1 MIEIR
6 HDLRLGETRKWPQ
19 KMRKKQQQQTSKELN
34 DASLSLFI
42 CCWAVTNLKIEEIN
56 QIIPIIQSKYFSV
69 SAWLNPGLIPF
80 NCIRKYPHPPRREL
94 EIPWG
99 WGVRGPGNS
108 RGEGVGQLT
117 HFPEVNFVSFSTSL
131 WKLLISDLV
140 DHSLIFHIQLEL
152 TKFNNSMLCIH
163 KNAPQST
170 ARTFIYRDCQ
180 HHGTLPRLRSG
191 MNSVKSWNGLPQWA
205 WEIWKTTWIVGF
217 MILLSCTFR
226 LLKQ

>member
-1 MIEIR
+1 MVVEAISEFQKLSLSKRGWVRNLSCDNEFHLHQKKKTFHTSGFALSRDLGKRNLRSDVFPFFSLKARKAWVTYIGMIEIR

-19 KMRKKQQQQTSKELN
+19 KMRKQQQQQTSKELN

-108 RGEGVGQLT
+108 RGEGGWT
-117 HFPEVNFVSFSTSL
+117 INP
-131 WKLLISDLV
+131 
-140 DHSLIFHIQLEL
+140 
-152 TKFNNSMLCIH
+152 
-163 KNAPQST
+163 
-170 ARTFIYRDCQ
+170 
-180 HHGTLPRLRSG
+180 
-191 MNSVKSWNGLPQWA
+191 
-205 WEIWKTTWIVGF
+205 
-217 MILLSCTFR
+217 LSR
-226 LLKQ
+226 G